1 LDIAIDEDRLPDA
14 AARRSLMKK
23 CGILFLSLAALFFP
37 AALNSSDHADPIV
50 LEVLE
55 SGITDLFAFPDGD
68 QLIVMLNVRRAL
80 TAPPPY
86 QLEPFEYAI
95 YMDVHSEVTVDNAQ
109 HKARYGGTIKNPDGI
124 KEDVTIKIRLKNDA
138 TLNSVKYDGLQ
149 NIDKIRLVT
158 GVFDDPFIFPRFF
171 NRNTIAMILSI
182 PFSSFPD
189 KDRKDWILWGTST
202 RLRDGVQIDHVG
214 RSNRTQVGRF
224 EYLNTLHP
232 NKHVQAI
239 EEHNRT
245 RARIERFLME
255 CFPPLVNA
263 FQPLFKIRPYDHF
276 PDVMIYTKQYEIGF
290 PNGRKLTDDV
300 ALLTCEQGD
309 CPLVESSYIDSDRW
323 PRATENDRPF
333 LKEFPYLARKW
344 EKDEIKLPKAAEPVG
359 VSGALGAIKD
369 ITIFSAE
376 LITMICRPIMII
388 LIVVVIVAVIVI
400 WLLIR
405 WCRTSGLRAD
415 REMASEP

>member
-1 LDIAIDEDRLPDA
+1 
-14 AARRSLMKK
+14 MKK
-23 CGILFLSLAALFFP
+23 PGILLLSFVLALLP
-37 AALNSSDHADPIV
+37 IPLKSSDHADPIV

-55 SGITDLFAFPDGD
+55 SGITDLYAFPDGN

-109 HKARYGGTIKNPDGI
+109 DKVRYGGTIKNPGGI

-149 NIDKIRLVT
+149 NTDRIKLVT

-171 NRNTIAMILSI
+171 KRNTIAMILSI
-182 PFSSFPD
+182 PFSSFPN
-189 KDRKDWILWGTST
+189 KDRQDWILWGTSV
-202 RLRDGVQIDHVG
+202 RLKDGVQIDHVG

-224 EYLNTLHP
+224 EFLNTLHP
-232 NKHVQAI
+232 SRHVAAI
-239 EEHNRT
+239 KEHNET
-245 RARIERFLME
+245 RGRIEKFLME

-263 FQPLFKIRPYDHF
+263 FQPLFKIRSYDYF
-276 PDVMIYTKQYEIGF
+276 PDVMIYTRQYPVGF

-300 ALLTCEQGD
+300 AALTCAQGD
-309 CPLVESSYIDSDRW
+309 CPLVESSYIDSPQW
-323 PRATENDRPF
+323 PRATENDKPF
-333 LKEFPYLARKW
+333 SKEFPYLA
-344 EKDEIKLPKAAEPVG
+344 AAWPPPEAKPTESIG
-359 VSGALGAIKD
+359 IGGTLGALKD
-369 ITIFSAE
+369 LAVFSAE

-388 LIVVVIVAVIVI
+388 LIAVVILVVIVI

-405 WCRTSGLRAD
+405 WCRGRRVVA
-415 REMASEP
+415 